1 MKDKIINLFF
11 SISILSL
18 SSAVI
23 ANDEQKAAIQP
34 SQLTESEEPIVYTIQ
49 GKKDP
54 RLTATFLASYV
65 STSRSEACSYKQA
78 TTASRKV
85 KIADKAYTV
94 TEENYRIQIPIF
106 LEDSE
111 TECGYRFSRIE
122 LVLRRQYDNNL
133 YSKHIVLDRT
143 PMARAIYRGSRGGF
157 GGRASLQKPAKLTT
171 SKKHFRVSTE
181 TNYKCE
187 TMFFST
193 KKDVSRNTTMTCYME
208 IKNGQGE
215 NQFIPINPQRT
226 FVTHPEFGIDQL
238 KSETLTINMIADDK
252 NSKLANGKEVLP
264 DYFRTL
270 PKPKKQK
277 PSLWQKMKNE
287 ITIFFN

>member
-1 MKDKIINLFF
+1 
-11 SISILSL
+11 
-18 SSAVI
+18 
-23 ANDEQKAAIQP
+23 
-34 SQLTESEEPIVYTIQ
+34 PIVYTIQ

-54 RLTATFLASYV
+54 RLAATFLASYV

-78 TTASRKV
+78 TTSSRKV
-85 KIADKAYTV
+85 RIADKAYPV
-94 TEENYRIQIPIF
+94 SEENYRIQIPIF

-122 LVLRRQYDNNL
+122 LVLKRQYDKNL

-171 SKKHFRVSTE
+171 SKKHFRVSKE
-181 TNYKCE
+181 TNYICITRFYTRIE
-187 TMFFST
+187 
-193 KKDVSRNTTMTCYME
+193 VSRNTTLVCHME
-208 IKNGQGE
+208 INNGQGE
-215 NQFIPINPQRT
+215 NQFIPTNPQRT

-238 KSETLTINMIADDK
+238 KNETLTINMIADDK

-270 PKPKKQK
+270 PKPKPTFWQNINKQI
-277 PSLWQKMKNE
+277 SNL
-287 ITIFFN
+287 FD